1 MNLEFD
7 GKIMKKRIRK
17 RAEYLAITVTL
28 LMILLL
34 LIITFLSTNN
44 VIIFNVTTA
53 FILQGILLSIIIG
66 AIVGFS
72 YYVISGW
79 MFLSE

>member
-28 LMILLL
+28 FMILLL

>member
-34 LIITFLSTNN
+34 LIITFLSSNS
-44 VIIFNVTTA
+44 VITFNVTTG
-53 FILQGILLSIIIG
+53 FILQGILLSTLTG

-79 MFLSE
+79 MFLGE